1 MDTLDRKIL
10 RALQKNAR
18 VKNADLARQ
27 LGVAPSTMLE
37 RVRRLEERDY
47 ISGFKAVVNPEKLGL
62 GVQALVSVS
71 LGQHSTKTIRPFE
84 QAVKSIPN
92 IMVCYHVTGRFDYI
106 FHIVAK
112 NLKEL
117 GILVKEQIAA
127 MPGVGKTETF
137 LVFSEIKNDNGYPLE
152 QAEKSEQNTNQSEE
166 TRHAKEKKCT

>member
-1 MDTLDRKIL
+1 MDTLDRQIL
-10 RALQKNAR
+10 HALQKDAR

-37 RVRRLEERDY
+37 RVRRLEERGY
-47 ISGFKAVVNPEKLGL
+47 LRGFKAVINPEKLGL
-62 GVQALVSVS
+62 GVQALISVS

-92 IMVCYHVTGRFDYI
+92 IMVCYHVTGRFDYML
-106 FHIVAK
+106 HIVAK

-117 GILVKEQIAA
+117 GILVKEKIAA
-127 MPGVGKTETF
+127 LPGVGKTETF

-152 QAEKSEQNTNQSEE
+152 QTKKSD
-166 TRHAKEKKCT
+166 HG

>member
-47 ISGFKAVVNPEKLGL
+47 ISGFKAIVNPEKLGW
-62 GVQALVSVS
+62 GIQALVSVS
-71 LGQHSTKTIRPFE
+71 LGQHSTKTIGPFE
-84 QAVKSIPN
+84 LAVKSIPN

-127 MPGVGKTETF
+127 LPGVGKTETF

-152 QAEKSEQNTNQSEE
+152 QAEKSEQNTNQLEE
-166 TRHAKEKKCT
+166 TRHAKEKKFT